1 MSYRLRVYGPVDSSY
16 SQILLLNGSVYMDR
30 VSPAGE
36 SVPCYDGYIDSFS
49 VNIQPTFNT
58 ETEFNNF
65 ASVFSRWVVNADGQT
80 FYQTPTVGDG
90 YRCQLDWTRFAGA
103 SNVYVRLEIATAQT
117 YYAQLKFDANKGSNA
132 PATISGSEVNTQ
144 PYVRI
149 AIPATKPT
157 RAGYVFS
164 GWTFDQEGTGQVYI
178 YGDPKYGHVDLY
190 GYNYSPGPTHTL
202 YAVWTEDTS
211 GSVWLSPSG
220 IGYNRGIVW
229 LYANYWRKG
238 IPWICTGGT
247 TWKRGG

>member
-16 SQILLLNGSVYMDR
+16 SQILLLNGNVYLDR

-36 SVPCYDGYIDSFS
+36 SSPCYDGYVDGFS

-58 ETEFNNF
+58 EAEFNNF

-80 FYQTPTVGDG
+80 SYQTPTVSDG

-103 SNVYVRLEIATAQT
+103 ANVYVRLEIATAQT
-117 YYAQLKFDANKGSNA
+117 YYAQLAYNANGGTGA
-132 PATISGSEVNTQ
+132 PATQSGAKQNTN
-144 PYVRI
+144 PYVDFV
-149 AIPATKPT
+149 IPYTTPT
-157 RAGYVFS
+157 RPGYVFG
-164 GWTFDQEGTGQVYI
+164 GWTLDGMTGTI
-178 YGDPKYGHVDLY
+178 YPAGATISVY

-247 TWKRGG
+247 TWKRGV

>member
-16 SQILLLNGSVYMDR
+16 SQILLLNGNVYLDR
-30 VSPAGE
+30 VSPVGE
-36 SVPCYDGYIDSFS
+36 SSPCYDGYVDGFS

-58 ETEFNNF
+58 EAEFNNF
-65 ASVFSRWVVNADGQT
+65 ASLFSRWVINADGQT
-80 FYQTPTVGDG
+80 SYQTPTVNDG
-90 YRCQLDWTRFAGA
+90 YRCQLNWANFAGA

-117 YYAQLKFDANKGSNA
+117 YYAQLAYNANGGTGA
-132 PATISGSEVNTQ
+132 PSTQYGTKQNINPYVDFVISAVTPTRPGYIFGGWTLNGTTGTIYPASATISV
-144 PYVRI
+144 
-149 AIPATKPT
+149 
-157 RAGYVFS
+157 
-164 GWTFDQEGTGQVYI
+164 
-178 YGDPKYGHVDLY
+178 Y

-202 YAVWTEDTS
+202 YAKWTEDTS
-211 GSVWLSPSG
+211 GRVWLSPNG